1 VGGYQRNY
9 EPPPTDI
16 DLFMRWTQF
25 GCFTPIMQMHRQ
37 LSEKPPNVSH
47 PHGQYPWGYV
57 SAAERANPAN
67 HDREF
72 TDNEALRNFRFYA
85 ELHTRLF
92 PYIYTFAQESSQT
105 GLPILRPLLLIHPD
119 EPKTFDI
126 KHVYYFG
133 RELVVA
139 PVVERNMTARGV
151 YLPKGRWIDFWTNER
166 IDHSTGGGNHAWAN
180 ADRTKLPVFA
190 REGAII
196 PMLADLPQTLCDANY
211 VNNPQIRTPT
221 DGLLVRIYPAATS
234 RFVVH
239 DGTDITCTSTGG
251 AVAVKIDAPHP
262 RPVLLAIL
270 TPRPAT
276 GVRRDGADVAEK
288 AAPNDFANEATAWR
302 HEPATGILEIKFAL
316 AGPTTVTF

>member
-1 VGGYQRNY
+1 MGGYQRDY

-37 LSEKPPNVSH
+37 LSEKPPKVSH

-57 SAAERANPAN
+57 SAAERADPAK

-92 PYIYTFAQESSQT
+92 PYIYTFAQESSRT

-119 EPKTFDI
+119 EPATFDI

-133 RELVVA
+133 SELVVA
-139 PVVERNMTARGV
+139 PVVEPNVTARVV

-166 IDHSTGGGNHAWAN
+166 IDRPAGGNHAWAN

-190 REGAII
+190 RAGAII
-196 PMLADLPQTLCDANY
+196 PMLAELPQTLCDANY
-211 VNNPQIRTPT
+211 VNNAQVRTPT
-221 DGLLVRIYPAATS
+221 DGLLVRVYPAAAS
-234 RFVVH
+234 RFIVH
-239 DGTDITCTSTGG
+239 DGTDITCTTTGG
-251 AVAVKIDAPHP
+251 TVQVKMTSPHP
-262 RPVLLAIL
+262 RPVRLEVLA
-270 TPRPAT
+270 PRPAA
-276 GVRRDGADVAEK
+276 GVSRDGVALPEK
-288 AAPNDFANEATAWR
+288 ADPNAFANETTAWR
-302 HEPATGILEIKFAL
+302 HDAATGFLEVKFPL